1 MTFNKKLISNIFY
14 IVLLALLIYPKTR
27 VYFLRM
33 LSFSPSVE
41 KVSERAKLS
50 TFDWQLQGINVPD
63 MDFNQAKGKVVI
75 VNFWATWCTPCVA
88 EMPSLESLYKDFGDK
103 IIFVLVTTDSPQKVI
118 PFMKEKDFT
127 MPIYNQISSNPPQ
140 FETSTIPKTFLVD
153 KKGEIVIEA
162 SRADWDTAK
171 TRKLINDLINE

>member
-41 KVSERAKLS
+41 KVSERVKLS
-50 TFDWQLQGINVPD
+50 AYDWQLQGVNVPD
-63 MDFNQAKGKVVI
+63 FDFNEAKGKVVL

-88 EMPSLESLYKDFGDK
+88 EMPSLEALYKDYGDRV
-103 IIFVLVTTDSPQKVI
+103 IFILATTDTPQKVI
-118 PFMKEKDFT
+118 PFMKEKGFT
-127 MPIYNQISSNPPQ
+127 MPIYNQMSANPPQ

-171 TRKLINDLINE
+171 TRKLLNDLINE